1 MNPSTTIISPRAVGI
16 TALFLIGLT
25 GLPALAG
32 DSVGRVSVMD
42 VDDVRDAATIARAKA
57 LNRSQSSGEDGEGS
71 FSSGCSDLNIGNVK
85 TGVGQPVPRNVTIVI
100 EGPVVQEN
108 NCR

>member
-1 MNPSTTIISPRAVGI
+1 MKPINLTLRQVTISTAVLVLLGTMSTPVI
-16 TALFLIGLT
+16 
-25 GLPALAG
+25 AG

-42 VDDVRDAATIARAKA
+42 VEDVRDAATIARAKA
-57 LNRSQSSGEDGEGS
+57 ENRSQSSGEDGEGG
-71 FSSGCSDLNIGNVK
+71 FSTGCSDLNIGNVK
-85 TGVGQPVPRNVTIVI
+85 TGVGQPVPRNITIVI